1 MRFTKPIKGKIM
13 NKKFLS
19 VIVGIA
25 LFSSSALAAEES
37 GFFIGADA
45 AYVQTKV
52 KGDLKHNKTGAV
64 FNGDLSSSIPILGL
78 RMGYRFNDLHRLYA
92 AYNYSDEF
100 SDIIR
105 TPNLRIEGDFN
116 THKFLLG
123 YDFTPEIFK
132 RVRAVAGGYLG
143 YAKTSIDLKT
153 SLLSLSQDFDGFV
166 YGAKIGAI
174 FELGASNEIEV
185 GFKAEQIEYNTRNY
199 YQETIGSNFYDPR
212 QTNYGLYLGY
222 TYKF

>member
-1 MRFTKPIKGKIM
+1 M

-92 AYNYSDEF
+92 AYSYSDEF

>member
-1 MRFTKPIKGKIM
+1 M

-105 TPNLRIEGDFN
+105 TPKLRIESDFN

-132 RVRAVAGGYLG
+132 RLRAVAGGYLG

>member
-1 MRFTKPIKGKIM
+1 M

-78 RMGYRFNDLHRLYA
+78 RMGYRFNDLHRLYV

-105 TPNLRIEGDFN
+105 TPNLRIESDFN
-116 THKFLLG
+116 TYKFLLG

-174 FELGASNEIEV
+174 FELGTSNEIEV
-185 GFKAEQIEYNTRNY
+185 GFKAEKIEYNTRNY
-199 YQETIGSNFYDPR
+199 YQEIIGSNFYDPR

>member
-1 MRFTKPIKGKIM
+1 M

-78 RMGYRFNDLHRLYA
+78 RMGYRFNDLHRLYV

-105 TPNLRIEGDFN
+105 TPNLRIESDFN

-174 FELGASNEIEV
+174 FELGTSNEIEV
-185 GFKAEQIEYNTRNY
+185 GFKAEKIEYNTRNY
-199 YQETIGSNFYDPR
+199 YQEIIGPNFYDPR

>member
-1 MRFTKPIKGKIM
+1 M

-116 THKFLLG
+116 THNMILLQKFLK
-123 YDFTPEIFK
+123 E
-132 RVRAVAGGYLG
+132 
-143 YAKTSIDLKT
+143 
-153 SLLSLSQDFDGFV
+153 
-166 YGAKIGAI
+166 
-174 FELGASNEIEV
+174 
-185 GFKAEQIEYNTRNY
+185 
-199 YQETIGSNFYDPR
+199 
-212 QTNYGLYLGY
+212 
-222 TYKF
+222 

>member
-1 MRFTKPIKGKIM
+1 M

-199 YQETIGSNFYDPR
+199 YQEIIGSNFYDPR

>member
-1 MRFTKPIKGKIM
+1 M

-78 RMGYRFNDLHRLYA
+78 RMGYRFNDLHRLYV

-105 TPNLRIEGDFN
+105 TPNLRIESDFN

-174 FELGASNEIEV
+174 FELGTSNEIEV
-185 GFKAEQIEYNTRNY
+185 GFKAEKIEYNTRNY
-199 YQETIGSNFYDPR
+199 YQEIIGSNFYDPR
-212 QTNYGLYLGY
+212 
-222 TYKF
+222 

>member
-1 MRFTKPIKGKIM
+1 M

-105 TPNLRIEGDFN
+105 TPKLRIESDFN

-174 FELGASNEIEV
+174 FELGTSNEIEV

-199 YQETIGSNFYDPR
+199 YQEIIGSNFYDPR

>member
-1 MRFTKPIKGKIM
+1 M

-174 FELGASNEIEV
+174 FEL
-185 GFKAEQIEYNTRNY
+185 
-199 YQETIGSNFYDPR
+199 
-212 QTNYGLYLGY
+212 
-222 TYKF
+222 

>member
-1 MRFTKPIKGKIM
+1 M

-25 LFSSSALAAEES
+25 LFSSSALSAEES

-78 RMGYRFNDLHRLYA
+78 RMGYRFNDLHRLYV

-105 TPNLRIEGDFN
+105 TPKLRIESDFN

-174 FELGASNEIEV
+174 FELGTSNEIEV
-185 GFKAEQIEYNTRNY
+185 GFKAEKIEYNTRNY
-199 YQETIGSNFYDPR
+199 YQEIIGSNFYDPR

>member
-1 MRFTKPIKGKIM
+1 M
-13 NKKFLS
+13 NKKLLS
-19 VIVGIA
+19 IIAGVA

-143 YAKTSIDLKT
+143 YAKTSLDLKT

>member
-1 MRFTKPIKGKIM
+1 M

-174 FELGASNEIEV
+174 FELGTSNEIEV
-185 GFKAEQIEYNTRNY
+185 GFKAEKIEYNTRNY
-199 YQETIGSNFYDPR
+199 YQEIIGSNFYDPR

>member
-1 MRFTKPIKGKIM
+1 M

-153 SLLSLSQDFDGFV
+153 SLLSLSQDFDGFDKEE
-166 YGAKIGAI
+166 KIGAI

>member
-1 MRFTKPIKGKIM
+1 M

-105 TPNLRIEGDFN
+105 TPNLRIESDFN

>member
-1 MRFTKPIKGKIM
+1 M

-78 RMGYRFNDLHRLYA
+78 RMGYRFNDLHRLYV

-105 TPNLRIEGDFN
+105 TPNLRIESDFN

-132 RVRAVAGGYLG
+132 RLRAVAGGYLG

-174 FELGASNEIEV
+174 FELGTSNEIEV
-185 GFKAEQIEYNTRNY
+185 GFKAEKIEYNTRNY
-199 YQETIGSNFYDPR
+199 YQEIIGSNFYDPR

>member
-1 MRFTKPIKGKIM
+1 M
-13 NKKFLS
+13 NKKLLS

-143 YAKTSIDLKT
+143 YAKTSLDLKT

-222 TYKF
+222 TCKF

>member
-1 MRFTKPIKGKIM
+1 M

-78 RMGYRFNDLHRLYA
+78 RMGYRFNDLHRLYV

-105 TPNLRIEGDFN
+105 TPNLRIESDFN

-174 FELGASNEIEV
+174 FELGTSNEIEV
-185 GFKAEQIEYNTRNY
+185 GFKAEKIEYNTRNY

>member
-1 MRFTKPIKGKIM
+1 M
-13 NKKFLS
+13 NKKLLS
-19 VIVGIA
+19 IIAGVA

-64 FNGDLSSSIPILGL
+64 FNGDLSSSIPLLGL

-143 YAKTSIDLKT
+143 YAKTSLDLKT

-174 FELGASNEIEV
+174 FELGTSNELEV

>member
-1 MRFTKPIKGKIM
+1 M
-13 NKKFLS
+13 NKKLLS
-19 VIVGIA
+19 IIAGVA

-143 YAKTSIDLKT
+143 YAKTSLDLKT

-174 FELGASNEIEV
+174 FELGTSNELEV

-212 QTNYGLYLGY
+212 QTNYGLYVGY

>member
-1 MRFTKPIKGKIM
+1 M

-105 TPNLRIEGDFN
+105 TPKLRIESDFN

-174 FELGASNEIEV
+174 FELGTSNEIEV
-185 GFKAEQIEYNTRNY
+185 GFKAEKIEYNTRNY
-199 YQETIGSNFYDPR
+199 YQEIIGSNFYDPR

>member
-1 MRFTKPIKGKIM
+1 M

-185 GFKAEQIEYNTRNY
+185 GFKAEQIEYNTRNLL
-199 YQETIGSNFYDPR
+199 PR
-212 QTNYGLYLGY
+212 SYRVEFL
-222 TYKF
+222 

>member
-1 MRFTKPIKGKIM
+1 M

-185 GFKAEQIEYNTRNY
+185 GFKVEQIEYNTRNY

>member
-1 MRFTKPIKGKIM
+1 M
-13 NKKFLS
+13 NKKLLS
-19 VIVGIA
+19 IIVGVA
-25 LFSSSALAAEES
+25 LFSSSALATEES

-52 KGDLKHNKTGAV
+52 KGDLKHNKTGAI

-143 YAKTSIDLKT
+143 YAKTSLDLKT

-174 FELGASNEIEV
+174 FELGTSNELEV

>member
-1 MRFTKPIKGKIM
+1 M

-19 VIVGIA
+19 VIVSIA

-78 RMGYRFNDLHRLYA
+78 RMGYRFNDLHRLYV

-105 TPNLRIEGDFN
+105 TPNLRIESDFN

-174 FELGASNEIEV
+174 FELGTSNEIEV
-185 GFKAEQIEYNTRNY
+185 GFKAEKIEYNTRNY
-199 YQETIGSNFYDPR
+199 YQEIIGSNFYDPR

>member
-1 MRFTKPIKGKIM
+1 M

-143 YAKTSIDLKT
+143 YAKTSLDLKT

-174 FELGASNEIEV
+174 FELGTSNELEV

>member
-1 MRFTKPIKGKIM
+1 M

-105 TPNLRIEGDFN
+105 TPKLRIESDFN

-174 FELGASNEIEV
+174 FELGTSNEIEV
-185 GFKAEQIEYNTRNY
+185 GFKAEKIEYNTRII
-199 YQETIGSNFYDPR
+199 TKK
-212 QTNYGLYLGY
+212 L
-222 TYKF
+222 

>member
-1 MRFTKPIKGKIM
+1 M

-37 GFFIGADA
+37 GFFIGTDA

>member
-1 MRFTKPIKGKIM
+1 M

-64 FNGDLSSSIPILGL
+64 FNGDLSSSILLGL

>member
-1 MRFTKPIKGKIM
+1 M

-199 YQETIGSNFYDPR
+199 YQEVIGSNFYDPR

>member
-1 MRFTKPIKGKIM
+1 M

-92 AYNYSDEF
+92 AYDYSDEF

-105 TPNLRIEGDFN
+105 TPKLRIESDFN

-132 RVRAVAGGYLG
+132 RLRAVAGGYLG

-174 FELGASNEIEV
+174 FELGTSNEIEV
-185 GFKAEQIEYNTRNY
+185 GFKAEKIEYNTRNY

>member
-1 MRFTKPIKGKIM
+1 M

-199 YQETIGSNFYDPR
+199 YQEAIGLI
-212 QTNYGLYLGY
+212 TA
-222 TYKF
+222 K

>member
-1 MRFTKPIKGKIM
+1 M

-100 SDIIR
+100 SDIIK
-105 TPNLRIEGDFN
+105 TPNLKIEGDFN

>member
-1 MRFTKPIKGKIM
+1 M

-78 RMGYRFNDLHRLYA
+78 RMGYRFNDLHRLYV

>member
-1 MRFTKPIKGKIM
+1 M
-13 NKKFLS
+13 NKKFLN

-143 YAKTSIDLKT
+143 YAKTSLDLKT

>member
-1 MRFTKPIKGKIM
+1 M

-25 LFSSSALAAEES
+25 LFSSSALATEES